1 MKSRDPIVKAFQNNK
16 GVRVQNDV
24 RSNMPAMKKQ
34 VAQQQAKFN
43 ALPAAAKKAEVVKQ
57 VKIAGKFAAETAL
70 SATGVGVGKTIAK
83 SVAKVVAKKAF
94 ESAAKDVAKKA
105 VSAKYPTSNVKK
117 INQSSSAKKNYYD
130 KSTENRVYKTTYKE
144 SIDDIYQQ
152 QRGMEFGDESTI
164 AHDEA
169 RAAVMEIGRH
179 KGYNAL
185 VGYSNT
191 YKNQVN
197 KSPKSKAIRK
207 QDAKRNE
214 IIKNNKK
221 KGK

>member
-70 SATGVGVGKTIAK
+70 SATGVGAGKTIAK
-83 SVAKVVAKKAF
+83 SVAKKAY

-117 INQSSSAKKNYYD
+117 IEQPSSAKIDNYKYSSKKRAFD
-130 KSTENRVYKTTYKE
+130 SAVREAYKE
-144 SIDDIYQQ
+144 EGSYASI
-152 QRGMEFGDESTI
+152 
-164 AHDEA
+164 EA
-169 RAAVMEIGRH
+169 RAYVEDMTKRNFKNKIN
-179 KGYNAL
+179 NATPPI
-185 VGYSNT
+185 VPKTTRGADMPHYQAFYRNA
-191 YKNQVN
+191 
-197 KSPKSKAIRK
+197 PKSKTIRQ